1 MSFWKKSNETPL
13 NSSEYEKISKR
24 LTEFAG
30 TIEEIKNNFK
40 ILETNYNNLRGNFN
54 RKLSGLKE
62 EEKVAPKEEEMS
74 GETNIKPSVFLSPN
88 GTPL

>member
-13 NSSEYEKISKR
+13 RSDEYERISKKF
-24 LTEFAG
+24 TELAA
-30 TIEEIKNNFK
+30 TVEELQNKFK

-62 EEKVAPKEEEMS
+62 EEKVVPKEEET
-74 GETNIKPSVFLSPN
+74 ETNIKPSVFLTPN
-88 GTPL
+88 GLPI